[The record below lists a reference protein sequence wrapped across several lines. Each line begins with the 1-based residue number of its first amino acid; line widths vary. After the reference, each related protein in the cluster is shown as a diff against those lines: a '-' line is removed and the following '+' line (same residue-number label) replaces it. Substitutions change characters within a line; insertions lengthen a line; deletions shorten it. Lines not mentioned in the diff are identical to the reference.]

1 MEEAKKELEI
11 LETQH
16 PNKFEYLKLEL
27 RSFISFL
34 ESHNSDTLPSSSY
47 VDTQESS
54 SNRKRKN
61 GSFASKEEPK
71 KKLQRVGQDTVGCN
85 KRSRIDVVMERAQ
98 ACLRKIQ
105 RFKTSNM

>member
-1 MEEAKKELEI
+1 MEQAKKELEI
-11 LETQH
+11 LETEY

-34 ESHNSDTLPSSSY
+34 ESDSLPSSSY

-54 SNRKRKN
+54 SNRKRKT
-61 GSFASKEEPK
+61 GSSGSREEPR
-71 KKLQRVGQDTVGCN
+71 KKLQRAVQDTAGCT

-98 ACLRKIQ
+98 ACLQKIQ
-105 RFKTSNM
+105 QFKTSNK